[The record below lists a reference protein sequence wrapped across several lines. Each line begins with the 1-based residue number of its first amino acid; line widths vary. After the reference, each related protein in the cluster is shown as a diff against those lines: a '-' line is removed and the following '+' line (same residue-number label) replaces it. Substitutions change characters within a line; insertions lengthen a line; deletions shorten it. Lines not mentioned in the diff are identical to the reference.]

1 MILKSKGYSYN
12 ELTLVPAKISGISS
26 RSECDPYIEGNTLPI
41 FAAPMASVV
50 SDKNMDVFIKAG
62 IMPVMPRN
70 IDLEIRKENMNR
82 GRWTAL
88 SLSEF
93 CDLFIDES
101 DKRMKE
107 RSYQICVDI
116 ANGHM
121 KKLYDKCEE
130 AKKLSI
136 GKYSLVIMTGNI
148 ANPETY
154 KYICMLNDKDMMNDG
169 EKIVDYIRL
178 GIGSG
183 CGCTTTS
190 NGGVHYP
197 MASLVD
203 QCRQIKAQW
212 RESSPLMIAD
222 GGIRN
227 YDHVIKA
234 LALGADYVMIGSL
247 FAQCI
252 ESAGMKSVRRTAE
265 KVPLRFPVEKYR
277 DLKCRDGKY
286 WTGYLTDEAIG
297 ESLKVWENALNG
309 VSGEEFEKKARELA
323 ARKNTLIVEKEL
335 GAIEVK
341 FFGMASADGQ
351 ISISGQKS
359 KTAEGITKWLPV
371 KFTLNGWTENMASY
385 LRSAMS
391 YCGVRNL
398 NGFIGKLDLIVN
410 SVLEINSVN
419 K

>member
-12 ELTLVPAKISGISS
+12 ELTLVPATISEISS

-70 IDLEIRKENMNR
+70 IDLEVRIENMNR

-93 CDLFIDES
+93 CYLFIDES

-121 KKLYDKCEE
+121 KKLYEKCEE
-130 AKKLSI
+130 AKKLSD

-148 ANPETY
+148 ANPKTY
-154 KYICMLNDKDMMNDG
+154 EYICKMNLR
-169 EKIVDYIRL
+169 EKTVDYIRL
-178 GIGSG
+178 GIGNG

-197 MASLVD
+197 IATLVD
-203 QCRQIKAQW
+203 QCRQIKEIYNSIA
-212 RESSPLMIAD
+212 PLIIAD

-234 LALGADYVMIGSL
+234 LTLGADYVMIGSL

-252 ESAGMKSVRRTAE
+252 ESAGMKSARRTVE

-277 DLKCRDGKY
+277 DLKCSDGKY
-286 WTGYLTDEAIG
+286 WTGYLTDDAIE
-297 ESLKVWENALNG
+297 ESLKAWENALDG

-323 ARKNTLIVEKEL
+323 ARKKTLSEEKEL

-351 ISISGQKS
+351 ISISGKKS

-371 KFTLNGWTENMASY
+371 KFTLDGWTENMASY

-398 NGFIGKLDLIVN
+398 NEFIGKPDLIVN
-410 SVLEINSVN
+410 SVLEISSVN

>member
-12 ELTLVPAKISGISS
+12 ELTLVPATISEISS

-50 SDKNMDVFIKAG
+50 SEKNMDVFINAG

-130 AKKLSI
+130 AKKLSA

-148 ANPETY
+148 ANPKTY
-154 KYICMLNDKDMMNDG
+154 EYICKMNLR
-169 EKIVDYIRL
+169 EKTVDYIRL

-197 MASLVD
+197 MATLVD
-203 QCRQIKAQW
+203 QCRYLKERYHNVA
-212 RESSPLMIAD
+212 PLIIAD

-252 ESAGMKSVRRTAE
+252 ESAGMKSARRTAE

-277 DLKCRDGKY
+277 DLKCSGGKF
-286 WTGYLTDEAIG
+286 WTGYLTDEAIE
-297 ESLKVWENALNG
+297 ESLKAWENALNG

-323 ARKNTLIVEKEL
+323 ARKKTLSEEKEL
-335 GAIEVK
+335 GEIEVK

-398 NGFIGKLDLIVN
+398 NGFIGKPDLIVN
-410 SVLEINSVN
+410 SVLEISSVN

>member
-12 ELTLVPAKISGISS
+12 ELTLVPAKISRISS
-26 RSECDPYIEGNTLPI
+26 RSECDPYIDGNTLPI

-70 IDLEIRKENMNR
+70 IDLNVRIENMNQ

-88 SLSEF
+88 SLCEF

-101 DKRMKE
+101 DKRTKE

-130 AKKLSI
+130 AKKLST

-154 KYICMLNDKDMMNDG
+154 KYICMMNDG

-197 MASLVD
+197 IASLVD
-203 QCRQIKAQW
+203 ECRQIKAQW
-212 RESSPLMIAD
+212 GESSPLIIAD

-252 ESAGMKSVRRTAE
+252 ESAGMKSARKTAK
-265 KVPLRFPVEKYR
+265 KVPLRFPVEMYR
-277 DLKCRDGKY
+277 DLKCRAGKY
-286 WTGYLTDEAIG
+286 WTGYLTDEAIV
-297 ESLKVWENALNG
+297 ESLKAWENALYG
-309 VSGEEFEKKARELA
+309 TTGEEYEKKWQELA
-323 ARKNTLIVEKEL
+323 ARKMTLIEEKEL
-335 GAIEVK
+335 GEIEVK

-398 NGFIGKLDLIVN
+398 KEFIGKPDLIVN
-410 SVLEINSVN
+410 SVLEISSVN